1 MYPYPPTFDLGE
13 PLDLWWGYARSTGE
27 DICEISPRAWILRVR
42 EALGI
47 SSTPAWDQA
56 FAEALVNAA
65 AVLDREMPGT
75 GWQDVLATLRAD
87 LAARRPSRAGFEFAT
102 WFAFYRPNRLRFDA
116 LAIPPTVILPTWG
129 TTIPSRPSTRDPLEG
144 QRLACFRVG
153 VEEATWSINT
163 AARRVAEAQSTLG
176 IRDRAGESREQGTD
190 VIEVGEGG
198 VPIVA
203 LAIGGALT
211 LAAVLLFS
219 STASMSSGP
228 TKRRSR

>member
-1 MYPYPPTFDLGE
+1 MYPYPPTFDNGDR
-13 PLDLWWGYARSTGE
+13 LDLWWGYARSTGE
-27 DICEISPRAWILRVR
+27 DICTISPRAWILRVR
-42 EALGI
+42 QALGI

-116 LAIPPTVILPTWG
+116 LTIPPTVVLPTWG
-129 TTIPSRPSTRDPLEG
+129 ATVPERPWPSDPLQG
-144 QRLACFRVG
+144 KRLACFRVG
-153 VEEATWSINT
+153 VEDSPWLLND
-163 AARRVAEAQSTLG
+163 AALRAAEEQSTLG

-203 LAIGGALT
+203 LRLE
-211 LAAVLLFS
+211 
-219 STASMSSGP
+219 
-228 TKRRSR
+228 